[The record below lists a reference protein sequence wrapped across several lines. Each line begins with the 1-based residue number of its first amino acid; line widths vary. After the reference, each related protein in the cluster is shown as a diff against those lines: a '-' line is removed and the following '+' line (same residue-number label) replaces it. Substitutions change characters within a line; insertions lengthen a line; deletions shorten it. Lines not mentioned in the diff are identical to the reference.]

1 MNYILTLVLLI
12 SVFVLFMYLINKDK
26 FTLQKFNKKKTL
38 KRGNEI
44 NIVKNNDIAS
54 LYFVNINKDIN
65 NPGKCSLHIFD
76 MEDDSILKN
85 TQFDLN
91 TSESFYR
98 YDIGLKEFFKPNR
111 KIKIK
116 VHLNREEPITKE
128 FIIDF
133 SKNVDIGTED
143 VMCHADGS
151 ISYGFCDKN
160 ERLPTIGDF
169 FSEEQ
174 IKNRKDLK
182 KSLKS
187 SKEYNIIII

>member
-38 KRGNEI
+38 KRSHEI
-44 NIVKNNDIAS
+44 NIIKNNDIAS
-54 LYFVNINKDIN
+54 LYFININKYPN
-65 NPGKCSLHIFD
+65 SLSKCSLQIYD
-76 MEDDSILKN
+76 MKDNSILNK
-85 TQFDLN
+85 TQFELN
-91 TSESFYR
+91 PNQYFYR
-98 YDIGLKEFFKPNR
+98 YDIGLKEFFKPSR

-116 VHLNREEPITKE
+116 VYLSGEEKITKE

-133 SKNVDIGTED
+133 SKNKDIGTED

-187 SKEYNIIII
+187 SKEYNIIVI